1 MAWLQDPKARRYTL
15 INRSCK
21 IRPSL
26 FEIFKKR
33 IDLFL
38 HGDRDGVGLNFLQ
51 KSTNGIFFNIKQLVQ
66 SEKELPSATL
76 KFLESS
82 KNLYEQII
90 NQQKSVT
97 NLRWN
102 AKLQLFALLYSLIKS
117 TSPRVVL
124 ETGVANGVTT
134 NGIMRALDENNNS
147 GALHSFDILPETK
160 NAYKGSG
167 HWNFHL
173 LNNKRAYKQIVGIVS
188 KLSKIDI
195 WVHDSNH
202 GYRWQRFEYLLALK
216 SLNENGILISD
227 DVEASLRGVSYPELI
242 LESIIFDS
250 RKFIEIALK

>member
-1 MAWLQDPKARRYTL
+1 M
-15 INRSCK
+15 
-21 IRPSL
+21 

-33 IDLFL
+33 IDLFS

-51 KSTNGIFFNIKQLVQ
+51 KSTNGIFLDIEQLMQ
-66 SEKELPSATL
+66 SEKELPPVTL

-82 KNLYEQII
+82 KNLYKQII

-102 AKLQLFALLYSLIKS
+102 AELQLSTLLYSLIKS

-134 NGIMRALDENNNS
+134 NVIMRALDENNNS
-147 GALHSFDILPETK
+147 GTLHSFDILPETK
-160 NAYKGSG
+160 NAYNGSG
-167 HWNFHL
+167 LWNFHL
-173 LNNKRAYKQIVGIVS
+173 LTSKRAHKQIVEIVS
-188 KLSKIDI
+188 KLPKIDI

-216 SLNENGILISD
+216 SLNKNGILISD
-227 DVEASLRGVSYPELI
+227 DVEASPAWGELSKTHFRKSY
-242 LESIIFDS
+242 IIFDS
-250 RKFIEIALK
+250 RKFVGIALK